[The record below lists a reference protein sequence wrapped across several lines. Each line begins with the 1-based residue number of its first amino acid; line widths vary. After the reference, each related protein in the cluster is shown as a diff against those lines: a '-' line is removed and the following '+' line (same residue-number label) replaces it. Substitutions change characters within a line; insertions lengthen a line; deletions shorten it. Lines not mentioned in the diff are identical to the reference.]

1 MSLHT
6 LGPHFKMTEYLIGLI
21 QDLQCNCEIYDSA
34 FDSTKKRHKKSS
46 SSPVNQAFDALADVL
61 VSGKSDVFAIA
72 ARMTRKKLIL
82 TISTYTSAKLKA
94 IDHLNCIW
102 EHLNAIGIVE

>member
-1 MSLHT
+1 
-6 LGPHFKMTEYLIGLI
+6 MTEHLIGLI
-21 QDLQCNCEIYDSA
+21 QDLQCNCEIYDS
-34 FDSTKKRHKKSS
+34 
-46 SSPVNQAFDALADVL
+46 AFDALADVL

-72 ARMTRKKLIL
+72 ARMTREKLIL